1 MKVIQSIYEQGRY
14 QVNYNGNL
22 SYTFSASQGVFQG
35 SILSPHLYNDYTE
48 NLLKDIEQAAPV
60 GTTVH
65 GYYSGIVAYADD
77 IILMSPTIGGLQEL
91 LDRCMKYFGNTAINL
106 NVAKTEFIRSGT
118 TKTPPENI
126 NNEYISLDVHFIT
139 PQDSLKHLGFLWNV
153 KKSGAATL
161 NDKNVTERINK
172 FWTVVYS
179 LIKGGIRY
187 CNPQSIAALFE
198 SLAIP
203 TLTYG
208 LELCSL
214 TGTQMTDLDREGR
227 KALKQLFNVSKHSR
241 NHLNKIMNIH
251 HISTIINNNKINLF
265 TRLIQ
270 NEGTRRIVLA
280 EMCEGN
286 NHRSFVSD
294 VVSLCNSVGYSMF
307 DLLAGIRPKKILST
321 YDEIPEETIHA
332 LTECCTFWNVA
343 SKRCQFRDIMEEFVP
358 RT

>member
-1 MKVIQSIYEQGRY
+1 MW
-14 QVNYNGNL
+14 
-22 SYTFSASQGVFQG
+22 
-35 SILSPHLYNDYTE
+35 
-48 NLLKDIEQAAPV
+48 
-60 GTTVH
+60 
-65 GYYSGIVAYADD
+65 
-77 IILMSPTIGGLQEL
+77 
-91 LDRCMKYFGNTAINL
+91 
-106 NVAKTEFIRSGT
+106 EFIRSGA
-118 TKTPPENI
+118 TKTAPENI
-126 NNEYISLDVHFIT
+126 NEYISLDGHFIT

-161 NDKNVTERINK
+161 NDKNITERINK
-172 FWTVVYS
+172 FWAVVYS

-187 CNPQSIAALFE
+187 CNPQSIVALFE

-241 NHLNKIMNIH
+241 NHLHKIMNVH
-251 HISTIINNNKINLF
+251 HITTIINNNKINLF

-280 EMCEGN
+280 EMCERN

-294 VVSLCNSVGYSMF
+294 TVTLCNSVG
-307 DLLAGIRPKKILST
+307 
-321 YDEIPEETIHA
+321 
-332 LTECCTFWNVA
+332 
-343 SKRCQFRDIMEEFVP
+343 
-358 RT
+358 